1 VGEFKDGARPGD
13 RKKFVIDITKT
24 DEQAKKL
31 KINITGAK
39 VQEKFQ
45 KRLAQ

>member
-1 VGEFKDGARPGD
+1 MGEFKDGASPGD
-13 RKKFVIDITKT
+13 GKKFVIDITKI

-39 VQEKFQ
+39 VQEEFQ